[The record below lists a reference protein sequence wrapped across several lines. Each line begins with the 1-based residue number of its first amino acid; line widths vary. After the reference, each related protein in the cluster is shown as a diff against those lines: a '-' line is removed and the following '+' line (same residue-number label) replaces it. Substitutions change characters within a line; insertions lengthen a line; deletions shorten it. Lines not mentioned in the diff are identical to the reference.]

1 MPFRKIPIRFDAES
15 LSLCFSKETQNVLL
29 DALKEMY
36 LKSAKTNKKYLGK
49 QSMILGR
56 L

>member
-1 MPFRKIPIRFDAES
+1 MLNLWVFD
-15 LSLCFSKETQNVLL
+15 LSKETQNVLL

-36 LKSAKTNKKYLGK
+36 LKSAKTNKEYLLGK
-49 QSMILGR
+49 HIMILGR

>member
-1 MPFRKIPIRFDAES
+1 MLNLWVFD
-15 LSLCFSKETQNVLL
+15 LSKETQNVLL

-36 LKSAKTNKKYLGK
+36 LKSAKTNKEYLGK
-49 QSMILGR
+49 HIIILGP

>member
-1 MPFRKIPIRFDAES
+1 MFNLWVFD
-15 LSLCFSKETQNVLL
+15 LSKETQNVLL

-36 LKSAKTNKKYLGK
+36 LNLAKTNKKYLEK
-49 QSMILGR
+49 HTMILGR